1 MLDHRVE
8 KLVYVFQV
16 DIEMCTCSMLPI
28 EFEMV
33 MCQLQHRN
41 LPKGPSNV
49 LSGLT
54 TMQVQQSQ
62 TFFAFADLT
71 KPKTPATIGIMIILI
86 MIII

>member
-1 MLDHRVE
+1 MLDHQVE

-16 DIEMCTCSMLPI
+16 DIEMRTCSMLPI

-49 LSGLT
+49 LSGVL
-54 TMQVQQSQ
+54 QCKFNKVRHSLPLQ
-62 TFFAFADLT
+62 T
-71 KPKTPATIGIMIILI
+71 
-86 MIII
+86 